1 MTDNPVMSHAAM
13 LATIVTSIIAFSSP
27 SLAASDTEINSLGNK
42 MSGAFRCSTYAQLF
56 HDQKEQQ
63 RLFQI
68 GLKAGRDY
76 VEGLKSVDDPT
87 SELLTFIRGVPTDFV
102 VGQLYEAESTHA
114 YDEIVTPQNGLPM
127 NKWFEAPEP
136 KIQAERNYRQSNCPL
151 IQ

>member
-1 MTDNPVMSHAAM
+1 MTS
-13 LATIVTSIIAFSSP
+13 ATIVATVGILAFSSP
-27 SLAASDTEINSLGNK
+27 SFAASDADLNNLSDK
-42 MSGAFRCSTYAQLF
+42 MSGAFKCSTYAAIF

-76 VEGLKSVDDPT
+76 VEGLKSRDDPT
-87 SELLTFIRGVPTDFV
+87 SEMSTFIRGVSTDFV

-114 YDEIVTPQNGLPM
+114 YDEIVKYQNGLPL
-127 NKWFEAPEP
+127 NKWFDAPEP
-136 KIQAERNYRQSNCPL
+136 KNQAERIYGQSNCSL

>member
-1 MTDNPVMSHAAM
+1 MTS
-13 LATIVTSIIAFSSP
+13 ATIVATIGILAFSSP
-27 SLAASDTEINSLGNK
+27 SFAASDADLNNLSDK
-42 MSGAFRCSTYAQLF
+42 MSGAFKCSTYAAIF

-76 VEGLKSVDDPT
+76 VEGLKSRDDPT
-87 SELLTFIRGVPTDFV
+87 SEMSTFIRGVSTDFV

-136 KIQAERNYRQSNCPL
+136 KIQAERSYRQSNCPL